1 MFEGEYVERVGED
14 VGDHVSSTIVG
25 RSVGVRVVFVG
36 LLEGLDVGGADV
48 GGENVGAFVGTFV
61 FDVGLVV
68 GDSV

>member
-1 MFEGEYVERVGED
+1 L
-14 VGDHVSSTIVG
+14 
-25 RSVGVRVVFVG
+25 VG
-36 LLEGLDVGGADV
+36 LLEGLDVGDTDV